1 VMAKRH
7 NYSFNSN
14 SDKGFI
20 SPHNITTSNN
30 LNKQTNTEVLRILPT
45 STMRSMENIE
55 ENIYDDIGT

>member
-30 LNKQTNTEVLRILPT
+30 LNKQTNTEVLRIKEVISNSEFSQLVP
-45 STMRSMENIE
+45 
-55 ENIYDDIGT
+55 